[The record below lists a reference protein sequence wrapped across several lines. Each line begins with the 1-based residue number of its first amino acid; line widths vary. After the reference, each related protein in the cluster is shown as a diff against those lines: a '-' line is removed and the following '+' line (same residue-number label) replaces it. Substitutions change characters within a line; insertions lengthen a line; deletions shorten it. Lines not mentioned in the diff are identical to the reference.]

1 MLSWLFKKRAP
12 ELAARSAPLH
22 LPAQAPVAAAASAAA
37 RSEARRV
44 EGALWQARL
53 EAARGDDAALLQ
65 LAQTAPL
72 LEIKL
77 AAVEALAGE
86 TALKAAEREFRSH
99 DRRVHRVAKRRLDA
113 AVAQREGRARAQA
126 LIETLAALNAGGPV
140 PVNLLVALD
149 RDWQALDAAHLAPE
163 QPAQFAAGRALLDA
177 AMRAH
182 DEAQQAQRRWLAEA
196 KQALMALQ
204 AELAQV
210 QATGFDD
217 GVAVEAMA
225 ETARE
230 GVGRVEPQ
238 ERAAVAVWEDEGG
251 DSGADAGAAAP
262 AALPGD
268 LGHPAAAA
276 ATVPV
281 ARTAYEEAQALIDA
295 RPASPATDA
304 MAAALR
310 AALDSADRAAAEAAV
325 RAQTRR
331 DRLAAQAA
339 AATAATAAPPPVV
352 PRKARREP
360 LPLPSAD
367 RLLPVEALLQSA
379 ESALAE
385 GQIAALRQHLTALDV
400 ALGEL
405 RHSTRELPPAHPLL
419 ARRQALHAEAA
430 RLQGWQAWGGS
441 QARES
446 LADEAEALAR
456 LTLAAA
462 EPEAPKL
469 RLQAHGEDILALR
482 QRWKD
487 LDRLGAAAP
496 QALWQRFDAAL
507 QTAYQP
513 LAARQAA
520 QNAARKE
527 NLAARLA
534 LLDALD
540 AVGAGS
546 PSPAVAD
553 ATEATGAGDAGDTP
567 AAAVDGVA
575 DKPLGDS
582 ANPALAAADA
592 AIDPAAET
600 NADPGSAHWKEQAR
614 ALGAFQLA
622 WRQLG
627 PLEHSVPASA
637 RAALQ
642 QRLRDSVERIEAPLQ
657 QARREAEAV
666 RERLIERAEA
676 LAQEAA
682 RPQNAA
688 SRDAIPRVRELQ
700 ADWQH
705 HARAVPL
712 ARAVETALWA
722 RFKAATDA
730 VYAQREAALGA
741 FEAGLHANLAAREA
755 LLERLSTALA
765 DTSTATPAGLERTL
779 AEVERAWREPVELPR
794 GAAGALE
801 SRFRELRAALQQ
813 RGADAQRAVWQA
825 QCDALAGRLAL
836 CEEREGS
843 VPADDLA
850 SRWASADSAAPPAS
864 LPTAWQRAL
873 AERWQRPLP
882 AVAAPLAEAAFDD
895 LLLQLEIALD
905 LPAAPERQAA
915 RRQFKLRAMKDA
927 LEGRSAAASGPAQ
940 PAALLVAAWR
950 QSGTSAAQRER
961 LGALVAA
968 LRALGPDRRWV

>member
-1 MLSWLFKKRAP
+1 MLNWLFKKRVPDPAVRDLP
-12 ELAARSAPLH
+12 PAAAQETVAALAA
-22 LPAQAPVAAAASAAA
+22 AQARA
-37 RSEARRV
+37 RVEARRV
-44 EGALWQARL
+44 DGAPWQARL

-77 AAVEALAGE
+77 AAVEALVGE
-86 TALKAAEREFRSH
+86 AALKAAEREFRSH
-99 DRRVHRVAKRRLDA
+99 DRRVHRVARRRLDA
-113 AVAQREGRARAQA
+113 AVAQREARERAQA
-126 LIETLAALNAGGPV
+126 LIEKLAALNAGGPV

-149 RDWQALDAAHLAPE
+149 RDWQAIDVAHLAPE
-163 QPAQFAAGRALLDA
+163 QPAQFAAGRARLDA
-177 AMRAH
+177 AMRAQ
-182 DEAQQAQRRWLAEA
+182 DEAHRAQRRWLAQA
-196 KQALMALQ
+196 KAALTALQ
-204 AELAQV
+204 AELAQT
-210 QATGFDD
+210 TGFD
-217 GVAVEAMA
+217 E
-225 ETARE
+225 
-230 GVGRVEPQ
+230 
-238 ERAAVAVWEDEGG
+238 
-251 DSGADAGAAAP
+251 AGAAEAVAEVP
-262 AALPGD
+262 GSATDADVAEVPADGGASDPPAEAALPSRLAALCTD
-268 LGHPAAAA
+268 AQTLLDTDPASAVTDALAAELRATLEAVAQAAAQA
-276 ATVPV
+276 AE
-281 ARTAYEEAQALIDA
+281 RAQA
-295 RPASPATDA
+295 
-304 MAAALR
+304 
-310 AALDSADRAAAEAAV
+310 
-325 RAQTRR
+325 RR

-339 AATAATAAPPPVV
+339 APAPPPVA
-352 PRKARREP
+352 PRKTRSAP
-360 LPLPSAD
+360 LPLPSAE
-367 RLLPVEALLQSA
+367 RLASVEAILQSA
-379 ESALAE
+379 EAALAE
-385 GQIAALRQHLTALDV
+385 GQIAALRQHLAALDA
-400 ALGEL
+400 ALADL
-405 RHSTRELPPAHPLL
+405 RPSTRELPPTHPLL

-441 QARES
+441 QAREG

-469 RLQAHGEDILALR
+469 RLQAHGEQILALR

-520 QNAARKE
+520 QHAARKE

-540 AVGAGS
+540 AAGAG
-546 PSPAVAD
+546 PQATAVAD
-553 ATEATGAGDAGDTP
+553 ADAASVAGDAALP
-567 AAAVDGVA
+567 AADG
-575 DKPLGDS
+575 S
-582 ANPALAAADA
+582 
-592 AIDPAAET
+592 
-600 NADPGSAHWKEQAR
+600 ADPSIGESAATAAGGDDPGPAHWKEQAR

-642 QRLRDSVERIEAPLQ
+642 QRLRESVERIEAPLQ

-666 RERLIERAEA
+666 REGLIARAET

-682 RPQNAA
+682 RQQSTP

-730 VYAQREAALGA
+730 VYAQREAAIGA
-741 FEAGLHANLAAREA
+741 YEAGLNANLAAREA
-755 LLERLSTALA
+755 LVDRIATALA
-765 DTSTATPAGLERTL
+765 EEAPPAALERTL

-801 SRFRELRAALQQ
+801 SRFREARAALQQ
-813 RGADAQRAVWQA
+813 RVADAQRAAWQA
-825 QCDALAGRLAL
+825 QCEALAGRLSL
-836 CEEREGS
+836 CEERES
-843 VPADDLA
+843 PAPADDLA
-850 SRWASADSAAPPAS
+850 ARWAAAGGAAMLPATLPAS
-864 LPTAWQRAL
+864 WQRAL
-873 AERWQRPLP
+873 TERWLRPLP
-882 AVAAPLAEAAFDD
+882 AEPAPLAPAAFDD
-895 LLLQLEIALD
+895 ILLQLEIALD
-905 LPAAPERQAA
+905 LPAAPEWQAA

-927 LEGRSAAASGPAQ
+927 LEGRNPAASVSAQ

-961 LGALVAA
+961 LQALLAA
-968 LRALGPDRRWV
+968 LRAAGPDRAWV